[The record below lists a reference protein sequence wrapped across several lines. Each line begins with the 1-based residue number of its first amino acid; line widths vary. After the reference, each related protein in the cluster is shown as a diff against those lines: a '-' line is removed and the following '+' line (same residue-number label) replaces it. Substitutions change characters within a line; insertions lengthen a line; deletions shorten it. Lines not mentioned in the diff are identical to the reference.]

1 MDFLI
6 TYLNSIAYKFP
17 KGYPDMNDDQDIL
30 LLESLISEVIGEEFS
45 LEEVSNLTK
54 SELLKYK
61 DKPEK
66 DRVSILIKKI
76 QNNEELEL
84 VDGSTFIVDNKEE
97 AIKNLQGEIPS
108 TGVEL
113 INKDGNKIKTS
124 KLIKTKEFGGKDA
137 VSTDSKN
144 PVVDTEVKESL
155 VIVFYN
161 ILKEKL
167 PLKPFDAPNYANNF
181 KIIKSSTD
189 KFNDVE
195 SSAQNKINQLFDLI
209 GNITTPLSKTRSV
222 LNNPYSISVELY
234 KGYPNSRTNRGEL
247 FNSIRSTCAGITG
260 LPEDKWNPGDIY
272 LVNYNPDLP
281 KETDSIVPWNGLF
294 VNKWGNRDA
303 PLVSV
308 SLKEERYQP
317 GRAKSYLEKF
327 GKEIDYNMSKEE
339 FEYTDDQYK
348 KAIKKYRDNIINYF
362 DNTQP
367 VVKKGDGWENF
378 PSNTKQLQT
387 KYGAY
392 KLLSLLAGKNDASIS
407 GLFAYGLSIDKDAK
421 ANPTFWKLVGKNNG
435 SQAKSIKY
443 PAGVN
448 TEMAEG
454 EDIIILDNSTNGGI
468 TISGVL
474 SKIDGDN
481 IDTEPVKLSF
491 RTTGPGQVQIV

>member
-1 MDFLI
+1 MSVFDKFFER
-6 TYLNSIAYKFP
+6 YSYKFP
-17 KGYPDMNDDQDIL
+17 KGYPDFTNKQDIL
-30 LLESLISEVIGEEFS
+30 VLENIFNEIDLF
-45 LEEVSNLTK
+45 EVSNLTK

-61 DKPEK
+61 DRPEK
-66 DRVSILIKKI
+66 DRISILIKKI

-113 INKDGNKIKTS
+113 INKDGQKIKTS
-124 KLIKTKEFGGKDA
+124 KLRKTKEFGGKDA
-137 VSTDSKN
+137 VSTDAKK

-161 ILKEKL
+161 ILKEGGN
-167 PLKPFDAPNYANNF
+167 LKPFDAGNYANNF

-209 GNITTPLSKTRSV
+209 GNTTTPLSKTRSV
-222 LNNPYSISVELY
+222 LNNPYSIALELY
-234 KGYPNSRTNRGEL
+234 GDYPSARVNRGEL
-247 FNSIRSTCAGITG
+247 FDTIRSTCSKITK
-260 LPEDKWNPGDIY
+260 LPADKWNPGDIY
-272 LVNYNPDLP
+272 LVNSTPELP
-281 KETDSIVPWNGLF
+281 TETDSIVPWNELF
-294 VNKWGNRDA
+294 VNEWGSTNA
-303 PLVSV
+303 PLVSI

-327 GKEIDYNMSKEE
+327 GEEVDYNMSKEE

-348 KAIKKYRDNIINYF
+348 KAIKKYRENIIDYF
-362 DNTQP
+362 NNTQP
-367 VVKKGDGWENF
+367 VEKKGDGWENF
-378 PSNTKQLQT
+378 PSDRKQLQT

-392 KLLSLLAGKNDASIS
+392 KLLNLLAGKNDASLA
-407 GLFAYGLSIDKDAK
+407 GLFAFGLSIDKDAR
-421 ANPTFWKLVGKNNG
+421 ANPTFWKLIGKNNG
-435 SQAKSIKY
+435 SKASKIKY

-454 EDIIILDNSTNGGI
+454 EDIVILDNSTNGGF
-468 TISGVL
+468 TISGIL
-474 SKIDGDN
+474 SKTDGDN
-481 IDTEPVKLSF
+481 TDTEPVKLSF

>member
-1 MDFLI
+1 MSVFDKFFER
-6 TYLNSIAYKFP
+6 YSYKFP
-17 KGYPDMNDDQDIL
+17 KGYPDFTNKQDIL
-30 LLESLISEVIGEEFS
+30 ILENILDEIDLF
-45 LEEVSNLTK
+45 EVSNLTK

-113 INKDGNKIKTS
+113 INKDGQKIKTS
-124 KLIKTKEFGGKDA
+124 KLRKTKEFGGKDA
-137 VSTDSKN
+137 VSTDAKK

-161 ILKEKL
+161 ILKEGGN
-167 PLKPFDAPNYANNF
+167 LKPFDAGNYVNNF

-209 GNITTPLSKTRSV
+209 GNTTTPLSKTRSV
-222 LNNPYSISVELY
+222 LNNPYSIALELY
-234 KGYPNSRTNRGEL
+234 GDYPSARVNRGEL
-247 FNSIRSTCAGITG
+247 FDTIRSTCSKITK
-260 LPEDKWNPGDIY
+260 LPADKWNPGDIY
-272 LVNYNPDLP
+272 LVNSTPELP
-281 KETDSIVPWNGLF
+281 TETDSIVPWNELF
-294 VNKWGNRDA
+294 VNEWGSTNA
-303 PLVSV
+303 PLVSI

-327 GKEIDYNMSKEE
+327 GEEVDYNMSKEE

-348 KAIKKYRDNIINYF
+348 KAIKKYRENIIDYF
-362 DNTQP
+362 NNTQP
-367 VVKKGDGWENF
+367 VEKKGDGWENF
-378 PSNTKQLQT
+378 PSDRKQLQT

-392 KLLSLLAGKNDASIS
+392 KLLNLLAGKNDASLA
-407 GLFAYGLSIDKDAK
+407 GLFAFGLSIDKDAR
-421 ANPTFWKLVGKNNG
+421 ANPTFWKLIGKNNG
-435 SQAKSIKY
+435 SKASKIKY

-454 EDIIILDNSTNGGI
+454 EDIVILDNSTNGGF
-468 TISGVL
+468 TISGIL
-474 SKIDGDN
+474 SKTDGDN
-481 IDTEPVKLSF
+481 TDTEPVKLSF

>member
-1 MDFLI
+1 MSVFDKFFER
-6 TYLNSIAYKFP
+6 YSYKFP
-17 KGYPDMNDDQDIL
+17 KGYPDFTNKQDIL
-30 LLESLISEVIGEEFS
+30 ILENIFNEIDLF
-45 LEEVSNLTK
+45 EVSNLTK

-61 DKPEK
+61 DRPEK
-66 DRVSILIKKI
+66 DRISILIKKI

-113 INKDGNKIKTS
+113 INKDGQKIKTS
-124 KLIKTKEFGGKDA
+124 KLRKTKEFGGKDA
-137 VSTDSKN
+137 VSTDAKK

-161 ILKEKL
+161 ILKEGGN
-167 PLKPFDAPNYANNF
+167 LKPFDAGNYVNNF

-209 GNITTPLSKTRSV
+209 GNTTTPLSKTRSV
-222 LNNPYSISVELY
+222 LNNPYSIALELY
-234 KGYPNSRTNRGEL
+234 GDYPSARVNRGEL
-247 FNSIRSTCAGITG
+247 FDTIRSTCSKITK
-260 LPEDKWNPGDIY
+260 LPADKWNPGDIY
-272 LVNYNPDLP
+272 LVNSTPELP
-281 KETDSIVPWNGLF
+281 TETDSIVPWNELF
-294 VNKWGNRDA
+294 VNEWGSTNA
-303 PLVSV
+303 PLVSI

-327 GKEIDYNMSKEE
+327 GEEVDYNMSKEE

-348 KAIKKYRDNIINYF
+348 KAIKKYRENIIDYF
-362 DNTQP
+362 NNTQP
-367 VVKKGDGWENF
+367 VEKKGDGWENF
-378 PSNTKQLQT
+378 PSDRKQLQT

-392 KLLSLLAGKNDASIS
+392 KLLNLLAGKNDASLA
-407 GLFAYGLSIDKDAK
+407 GLFAFGLSIDKDAR
-421 ANPTFWKLVGKNNG
+421 ANPTFWKLIGKNNG
-435 SQAKSIKY
+435 SKASKIKY

-454 EDIIILDNSTNGGI
+454 EDIVILDNSTNGGF
-468 TISGVL
+468 TISGIL
-474 SKIDGDN
+474 SKTDGDN
-481 IDTEPVKLSF
+481 TDTEPVKLSF

>member
-1 MDFLI
+1 MDVFDKFFER
-6 TYLNSIAYKFP
+6 YSYRFP
-17 KGYPDMNDDQDIL
+17 KGYPDFTNKQDIL
-30 LLESLISEVIGEEFS
+30 ILENILDEIDLF
-45 LEEVSNLTK
+45 EVSNLTK

-61 DKPEK
+61 DRPEK
-66 DRVSILIKKI
+66 DRISILIKKI

-113 INKDGNKIKTS
+113 INKDEQKIKTS
-124 KLIKTKEFGGKDA
+124 KLRKTKEFGGKDA
-137 VSTDSKN
+137 VSTDAKK

-161 ILKEKL
+161 ILKEGGN
-167 PLKPFDAPNYANNF
+167 LKSFNAENYANNF

-209 GNITTPLSKTRSV
+209 GDATTPLSKTRSV
-222 LNNPYSISVELY
+222 LNNPYSIALELY
-234 KGYPNSRTNRGEL
+234 EDYPSARANRGKL
-247 FNSIRSTCAGITG
+247 FDTIRSTCSKITK
-260 LPEDKWNPGDIY
+260 LPADKWNPGDIY
-272 LVNYNPDLP
+272 LVNSTPELP
-281 KETDSIVPWNGLF
+281 TETDSIVPWNELF
-294 VNKWGNRDA
+294 VNEWGSTNA
-303 PLVSV
+303 PLVSI

-327 GKEIDYNMSKEE
+327 GEEVDYNMSKEE

-348 KAIKKYRDNIINYF
+348 KAIKKYRENIIDYF

-367 VVKKGDGWENF
+367 VEKKGDGWENF
-378 PSNTKQLQT
+378 PSDRRQLQT

-392 KLLSLLAGKNDASIS
+392 KLLNLLAGKNDASLA
-407 GLFAYGLSIDKDAK
+407 GLFAFGLSIDKDAR
-421 ANPTFWKLVGKNNG
+421 ANPTFWKLIGKNNG
-435 SQAKSIKY
+435 SKAGKIKY

-448 TEMAEG
+448 TEMAKG
-454 EDIIILDNSTNGGI
+454 EDITILDNSTNGGF
-468 TISGVL
+468 TISGIL
-474 SKIDGDN
+474 SKTDGDN
-481 IDTEPVKLSF
+481 VDTEPVKLSF

>member
-1 MDFLI
+1 MSVFDKFFER
-6 TYLNSIAYKFP
+6 YSYKFP
-17 KGYPDMNDDQDIL
+17 KGYPDFTNKQDIL
-30 LLESLISEVIGEEFS
+30 VLENIFNEIDLF
-45 LEEVSNLTK
+45 EVSNLTK

-61 DKPEK
+61 DRPEK
-66 DRVSILIKKI
+66 DRISILIKKI

-113 INKDGNKIKTS
+113 INKDGQKIKTS
-124 KLIKTKEFGGKDA
+124 KLRKTKEFGGKDA
-137 VSTDSKN
+137 VSTDAKK

-161 ILKEKL
+161 ILKEGGN
-167 PLKPFDAPNYANNF
+167 LKPFDAGNYVNNF

-209 GNITTPLSKTRSV
+209 GNTTTPLSKTRSV
-222 LNNPYSISVELY
+222 LNNPYSIALELY
-234 KGYPNSRTNRGEL
+234 GDYPSARVNRGEL
-247 FNSIRSTCAGITG
+247 FDTIRSTCSKITK
-260 LPEDKWNPGDIY
+260 LPADKWNPGDIY
-272 LVNYNPDLP
+272 LVNSTPELP
-281 KETDSIVPWNGLF
+281 TETDSIVPWNELF
-294 VNKWGNRDA
+294 VNEWGSTNA
-303 PLVSV
+303 PLVSI

-327 GKEIDYNMSKEE
+327 GEEVDYNMSKEE

-348 KAIKKYRDNIINYF
+348 KAIKKYRENIIDYF
-362 DNTQP
+362 NNTQP
-367 VVKKGDGWENF
+367 VEKKGDGWENF
-378 PSNTKQLQT
+378 PSDRKQLQT

-392 KLLSLLAGKNDASIS
+392 KLLNLLAGKNDASLA
-407 GLFAYGLSIDKDAK
+407 GLFAFGLSIDKDAR
-421 ANPTFWKLVGKNNG
+421 ANPTFWKLIGKNNG
-435 SQAKSIKY
+435 SKASKIKY

-454 EDIIILDNSTNGGI
+454 EDIVILDNSTNGGF
-468 TISGVL
+468 TISGIL
-474 SKIDGDN
+474 SKTDGDN
-481 IDTEPVKLSF
+481 TDTEPVKLSF

>member
-1 MDFLI
+1 MSVFDKFFER
-6 TYLNSIAYKFP
+6 YSYRFP
-17 KGYPDMNDDQDIL
+17 KGYPDFTNKQDIL
-30 LLESLISEVIGEEFS
+30 VLENIFNEIDLF
-45 LEEVSNLTK
+45 EVSNLTK

-61 DKPEK
+61 DRPEK
-66 DRVSILIKKI
+66 DRISILIKKI

-113 INKDGNKIKTS
+113 INKDGQKIKTS
-124 KLIKTKEFGGKDA
+124 KLRKTKEFGGKDA
-137 VSTDSKN
+137 VSTDAKK

-161 ILKEKL
+161 ILKEGGN
-167 PLKPFDAPNYANNF
+167 LKPFDAGNYVNNF

-209 GNITTPLSKTRSV
+209 GNTTTPLSKTRSV
-222 LNNPYSISVELY
+222 LNNPYSIALELY
-234 KGYPNSRTNRGEL
+234 GDYPSARVNRGEL
-247 FNSIRSTCAGITG
+247 FDTIRSTCSKITK
-260 LPEDKWNPGDIY
+260 LPADKWNPGDIY
-272 LVNYNPDLP
+272 LVNSTPELP
-281 KETDSIVPWNGLF
+281 TETDSIVPWNELF
-294 VNKWGNRDA
+294 VNEWGSTNA
-303 PLVSV
+303 PLVSI

-327 GKEIDYNMSKEE
+327 GEEVDYNMSKEE

-348 KAIKKYRDNIINYF
+348 KAIKKYRENIIDYF
-362 DNTQP
+362 NNTQP
-367 VVKKGDGWENF
+367 VEKKGDGWENF
-378 PSNTKQLQT
+378 PSDRKQLQT

-392 KLLSLLAGKNDASIS
+392 KLLNLLAGKNDASLA
-407 GLFAYGLSIDKDAK
+407 GLFAFGLSIDKDAR
-421 ANPTFWKLVGKNNG
+421 ANPTFWKLIGKNNG
-435 SQAKSIKY
+435 SKASKIKY

-454 EDIIILDNSTNGGI
+454 EDIVILDNSTNGGF
-468 TISGVL
+468 TISGIL
-474 SKIDGDN
+474 SKTDGDN
-481 IDTEPVKLSF
+481 TDTEPVKLSF

>member
-1 MDFLI
+1 MSVFDKFFER
-6 TYLNSIAYKFP
+6 YSYKFP
-17 KGYPDMNDDQDIL
+17 KGYPDFTNKQDIL
-30 LLESLISEVIGEEFS
+30 VLENIFNEIDLF
-45 LEEVSNLTK
+45 EVSNLTK

-61 DKPEK
+61 DRPEK
-66 DRVSILIKKI
+66 DRISILIKKI

-113 INKDGNKIKTS
+113 INKDGQKIKTS
-124 KLIKTKEFGGKDA
+124 KLRKTKEFGGKDA
-137 VSTDSKN
+137 VSTDAKK

-161 ILKEKL
+161 ILKEGGN
-167 PLKPFDAPNYANNF
+167 LKPFDAGNYVNNF

-209 GNITTPLSKTRSV
+209 GNTTTPLSKTRSV
-222 LNNPYSISVELY
+222 LNNPYSIALELY
-234 KGYPNSRTNRGEL
+234 GDYPSARVNRGEL
-247 FNSIRSTCAGITG
+247 FDTIRSTCSKITK
-260 LPEDKWNPGDIY
+260 LPADKWNPGDIY
-272 LVNYNPDLP
+272 LVNSTPELP
-281 KETDSIVPWNGLF
+281 TETDSIVPWNELF
-294 VNKWGNRDA
+294 VNEWGSTNA
-303 PLVSV
+303 PLVSI

-327 GKEIDYNMSKEE
+327 GEEVDYNMSKEE

-348 KAIKKYRDNIINYF
+348 KAIKKYRENIIDYF
-362 DNTQP
+362 NNTQP
-367 VVKKGDGWENF
+367 VEKKGDGWENF
-378 PSNTKQLQT
+378 PSDRKQLQT

-392 KLLSLLAGKNDASIS
+392 KLLNLLAGKNDASLA
-407 GLFAYGLSIDKDAK
+407 GLFAFGLSIDKDAR
-421 ANPTFWKLVGKNNG
+421 ANPTFWKLIGKNNG
-435 SQAKSIKY
+435 SKASKIKY

-454 EDIIILDNSTNGGI
+454 EDIVILDNSTNGGF
-468 TISGVL
+468 TISGIL
-474 SKIDGDN
+474 SKTDGDN
-481 IDTEPVKLSF
+481 VGTEPVKLSF

>member
-1 MDFLI
+1 MSVFDKFFER
-6 TYLNSIAYKFP
+6 YSYKFP
-17 KGYPDMNDDQDIL
+17 KGYPDFTNKQDIL
-30 LLESLISEVIGEEFS
+30 ILENILDEIDLF
-45 LEEVSNLTK
+45 EVSNLTK

-66 DRVSILIKKI
+66 DRVLILIKKI

-84 VDGSTFIVDNKEE
+84 VDGNTFIVDNKEE

-124 KLIKTKEFGGKDA
+124 KLRKTKEFGGQDA
-137 VSTDSKN
+137 VSTNTNNLKVGTDA
-144 PVVDTEVKESL
+144 KESL

-161 ILKEKL
+161 ILKEKKK
-167 PLKPFDAPNYANNF
+167 LKPFTSESFKNNI
-181 KIIKSSTD
+181 KVIKSSSNLY
-189 KFNDVE
+189 NDVDDTI
-195 SSAQNKINQLFDLI
+195 Q
-209 GNITTPLSKTRSV
+209 GNIETLLNVMESYDTFSTKSKRKAESIF
-222 LNNPYSISVELY
+222 NNPYSIAVELY
-234 KGYPNSRTNRGEL
+234 KGYPNAKTDRGEL
-247 FNSIRSTCAGITG
+247 FNSIRLTCAGITG

-272 LVNYNPDLP
+272 LVNFSPKLP
-281 KETDSIVPWNGLF
+281 KEVDSIVPWNKLF
-294 VNKWGNRDA
+294 VNKWGDRDA
-303 PLVSV
+303 PLVSI

-327 GKEIDYNMSKEE
+327 GEEVDYNMSKEE

-348 KAIKKYRDNIINYF
+348 KAIKKYRENIIDYF

-367 VVKKGDGWENF
+367 IVKKGNGWEDF
-378 PSNTKQLQT
+378 PSDRRQLQT

-392 KLLSLLAGKNDASIS
+392 KLLSLLAGKNDASLA
-407 GLFAYGLSIDKDAK
+407 GLFAFGLSIDKDAR

-435 SQAKSIKY
+435 SQASRIKY
-443 PAGVN
+443 AAGVN

-454 EDIIILDNSTNGGI
+454 EDIVILDNSTNGGF
-468 TISGVL
+468 TISGIL
-474 SKIDGDN
+474 LKTDGDN
-481 IDTEPVKLSF
+481 TDTEPVKLSF

>member
-1 MDFLI
+1 MNVFDKFFER
-6 TYLNSIAYKFP
+6 YSYRFP
-17 KGYPDMNDDQDIL
+17 KGYPDFTNKQDIL
-30 LLESLISEVIGEEFS
+30 ILENILDEISLF
-45 LEEVSNLTK
+45 EVSNLTK

-61 DKPEK
+61 DRPEK
-66 DRVSILIKKI
+66 DRILILIKKI

-113 INKDGNKIKTS
+113 INKDGQKIKTS
-124 KLIKTKEFGGKDA
+124 KLRKTKEFGGKDA
-137 VSTDSKN
+137 VSTDAKK

-161 ILKEKL
+161 ILKEGGN
-167 PLKPFDAPNYANNF
+167 LKPFNAENYANNF

-209 GNITTPLSKTRSV
+209 GDTTTPLSKTRSV
-222 LNNPYSISVELY
+222 LNNPYSIALELY
-234 KGYPNSRTNRGEL
+234 EDYPSARANRGEL
-247 FNSIRSTCAGITG
+247 FDTIRSTCSKITK
-260 LPEDKWNPGDIY
+260 LPADKWNPGDIY
-272 LVNYNPDLP
+272 LVNSTPELP
-281 KETDSIVPWNGLF
+281 TETDSIVPWNELF
-294 VNKWGNRDA
+294 VNEWGSTNA
-303 PLVSV
+303 PLVSI

-327 GKEIDYNMSKEE
+327 GKEVDYNMSKEE

-348 KAIKKYRDNIINYF
+348 KAIEKYRENIIDYF

-367 VVKKGDGWENF
+367 VEKKGDGWENF
-378 PSNTKQLQT
+378 PSDRKQLQT

-392 KLLSLLAGKNDASIS
+392 KLLNLLAGKNDASLA
-407 GLFAYGLSIDKDAK
+407 GLFAFGLSIDKDAR
-421 ANPTFWKLVGKNNG
+421 ANPTFWKLIGKNNG
-435 SQAKSIKY
+435 SKAGKIKY

-448 TEMAEG
+448 TEMAKG
-454 EDIIILDNSTNGGI
+454 EDITILDNSTNGGF
-468 TISGVL
+468 TISGIL
-474 SKIDGDN
+474 SKTDGDN
-481 IDTEPVKLSF
+481 VDTEPVKLSF

>member
-1 MDFLI
+1 MSVFDKFFER
-6 TYLNSIAYKFP
+6 YSYKFP
-17 KGYPDMNDDQDIL
+17 KGYPDFTNKQDIL
-30 LLESLISEVIGEEFS
+30 VLENIFNEIDLF
-45 LEEVSNLTK
+45 EVSNLTK

-61 DKPEK
+61 DRPEK
-66 DRVSILIKKI
+66 DRISILIKKI

-84 VDGSTFIVDNKEE
+84 VDGNTFIVDNKEE

-113 INKDGNKIKTS
+113 INKDGQKIKTS
-124 KLIKTKEFGGKDA
+124 KLRKTKEFGGKDA
-137 VSTDSKN
+137 VSTDAKK

-161 ILKEKL
+161 ILKEGGN
-167 PLKPFDAPNYANNF
+167 LKPFDAGNYVNNF

-209 GNITTPLSKTRSV
+209 GNTTTPLSKTRSV
-222 LNNPYSISVELY
+222 LNNPYSIALELY
-234 KGYPNSRTNRGEL
+234 GDYPSARVNRGEL
-247 FNSIRSTCAGITG
+247 FDTIRSTCSKITK
-260 LPEDKWNPGDIY
+260 LPADKWNPGDIY
-272 LVNYNPDLP
+272 LVNSTPELP
-281 KETDSIVPWNGLF
+281 TETDSIVPWNELF
-294 VNKWGNRDA
+294 VNEWGSTNA
-303 PLVSV
+303 PLVSI

-327 GKEIDYNMSKEE
+327 GEEVDYNMSKEE

-348 KAIKKYRDNIINYF
+348 KAIKKYRENIINYF

-367 VVKKGDGWENF
+367 IVKKGNGWEDF
-378 PSNTKQLQT
+378 PSDRRQLQT

-392 KLLSLLAGKNDASIS
+392 KLLNLLAGKNDASLA
-407 GLFAYGLSIDKDAK
+407 GLFAFGLSIDKDAR

-435 SQAKSIKY
+435 SQASRIKY
-443 PAGVN
+443 AAGVN

-454 EDIIILDNSTNGGI
+454 EDIVILDNSTNGGF
-468 TISGVL
+468 TISGIL
-474 SKIDGDN
+474 SKTDGDN
-481 IDTEPVKLSF
+481 TDTEPVKLSF

>member
-1 MDFLI
+1 MSVFDKFFER
-6 TYLNSIAYKFP
+6 YSYKFP
-17 KGYPDMNDDQDIL
+17 KGYPDFTNKQDIL
-30 LLESLISEVIGEEFS
+30 ILENILDEIDLF
-45 LEEVSNLTK
+45 EVSNLTK

-61 DKPEK
+61 DRPEK
-66 DRVSILIKKI
+66 DRISILIKKI

-113 INKDGNKIKTS
+113 INKDGQKIKTS
-124 KLIKTKEFGGKDA
+124 KLRKTKEFGGKDA
-137 VSTDSKN
+137 VSTDAKK

-161 ILKEKL
+161 ILKEGGN
-167 PLKPFDAPNYANNF
+167 LKPFDAGNYVNNF

-209 GNITTPLSKTRSV
+209 GNTTTPLSKTRSV
-222 LNNPYSISVELY
+222 LNNPYSIALELY
-234 KGYPNSRTNRGEL
+234 GDYPSARVNRGEL
-247 FNSIRSTCAGITG
+247 FDTIRSTCSKITK
-260 LPEDKWNPGDIY
+260 LPADKWNPGDIY
-272 LVNYNPDLP
+272 LVNSTPELP
-281 KETDSIVPWNGLF
+281 TETDSIVPWNELF
-294 VNKWGNRDA
+294 VNEWGSTNA
-303 PLVSV
+303 PLVSI

-327 GKEIDYNMSKEE
+327 GEEVDYNMSKEE

-348 KAIKKYRDNIINYF
+348 KAIKKYRENIIDYF
-362 DNTQP
+362 NNTQP
-367 VVKKGDGWENF
+367 VEKKGDGWENF
-378 PSNTKQLQT
+378 PSDRKQLQT

-392 KLLSLLAGKNDASIS
+392 KLLNLLAGKNDASLA
-407 GLFAYGLSIDKDAK
+407 GLFAFGLSIDKDAR
-421 ANPTFWKLVGKNNG
+421 ANPTFWKLIGKNNG
-435 SQAKSIKY
+435 SKASKIKY

-454 EDIIILDNSTNGGI
+454 EDIVILDNSTNGGF
-468 TISGVL
+468 TISGIL
-474 SKIDGDN
+474 SKTDGDN
-481 IDTEPVKLSF
+481 TDTEPVKLSF

>member
-1 MDFLI
+1 MSVFDKFFER
-6 TYLNSIAYKFP
+6 YSYKFP
-17 KGYPDMNDDQDIL
+17 KGYPDFTNKQDIL
-30 LLESLISEVIGEEFS
+30 ILENILDEIDLF
-45 LEEVSNLTK
+45 EVSNLTK

-66 DRVSILIKKI
+66 DRVLILIKKI

-84 VDGSTFIVDNKEE
+84 VDGNTFIVDNKEE

-113 INKDGNKIKTS
+113 INKDGQKIKTS
-124 KLIKTKEFGGKDA
+124 KLRKTKEFGGKDA
-137 VSTDSKN
+137 VSTDAKK

-161 ILKEKL
+161 ILKEGGN
-167 PLKPFDAPNYANNF
+167 LKPFDAGNYVNNF

-209 GNITTPLSKTRSV
+209 GNTTTPLSKTRSV
-222 LNNPYSISVELY
+222 LNNPYSIALELY
-234 KGYPNSRTNRGEL
+234 GDYPSARVNRGEL
-247 FNSIRSTCAGITG
+247 FDTIRSTCSKITK
-260 LPEDKWNPGDIY
+260 LPADKWNPGDIY
-272 LVNYNPDLP
+272 LVNSTPELP
-281 KETDSIVPWNGLF
+281 TETDSIVPWNELF
-294 VNKWGNRDA
+294 VNEWGSTNA
-303 PLVSV
+303 PLVSI

-327 GKEIDYNMSKEE
+327 GEEVDYNMSKEE

-348 KAIKKYRDNIINYF
+348 KAIKKYRENIIDYF

-367 VVKKGDGWENF
+367 IVKKGNGWEDF
-378 PSNTKQLQT
+378 PSDRRQLQT

-392 KLLSLLAGKNDASIS
+392 KLLNLLAGKNDASLA
-407 GLFAYGLSIDKDAK
+407 GLFAFGLSIDKDAR
-421 ANPTFWKLVGKNNG
+421 ANPTFWKLIGKNNG
-435 SQAKSIKY
+435 SKASKIKY

-454 EDIIILDNSTNGGI
+454 EDIVILDNSTNGGF
-468 TISGVL
+468 TISGIL
-474 SKIDGDN
+474 SKTDGDN
-481 IDTEPVKLSF
+481 TDTEPVKLSF